1 MEALHVHTNENDSGW
16 KPNKYIAAFILA
28 VSILAVFLA
37 ISKSPN
43 KDIIKGE
50 VKQIKAER
58 IVDSLAGMKVKE
70 QDLSV
75 NVTIDGEKKEIAIT
89 NDFTPVMAGDKIFL
103 QSSLFAGEEAF
114 EIKDIS
120 REKGVFVLT
129 ALFIILVFATSGW
142 RGFYSLIG
150 LVFSLSVILVFIV
163 PLILKGLNPIFVGI
177 AGSFLI
183 LLVTLYLSHGLT
195 KKSISAFI
203 GIILSL
209 LFTGIL
215 ANLAVQVMR
224 FTGFSNEGA
233 LYLNMETGSSF
244 NLVGLLTAGIII
256 AAIGILDDVAVTQ
269 SSTVFSLASANSS
282 LKRMPLY
289 KKAMSVGKDHIS
301 AVINT
306 LVLAYTG
313 AALPLVLLL
322 TLRNTP
328 IDYFLSF
335 EMVSEEI
342 VRTLVASSGLL
353 LAVPITTAIAV
364 FLCKYEQKKSKLLV
378 N

>member
-129 ALFIILVFATSGW
+129 ALFVILVFATSGW

>member
-1 MEALHVHTNENDSGW
+1 MHTHENDSGW

-28 VSILAVFLA
+28 ISILAVFLA
-37 ISKSPN
+37 MSGSPN
-43 KDIIKGE
+43 QDIIKGE

-58 IVDSLAGMKVKE
+58 IVDSVAGMKVKE

-75 NVTIDGEKKEIAIT
+75 EVMVDREKKEIAVM
-89 NDFTPVMAGDKIFL
+89 NDFTPIRVGDKIFL
-103 QSSLFAGEEAF
+103 QGSLFGDEEAF

-150 LVFSLSVILVFIV
+150 LIFSLSVIFVFIV

-215 ANLAVQVMR
+215 ANLAVQAMR

-233 LYLNMETGSSF
+233 LYLNMETGSPF

-256 AAIGILDDVAVTQ
+256 AAI
-269 SSTVFSLASANSS
+269 
-282 LKRMPLY
+282 
-289 KKAMSVGKDHIS
+289 
-301 AVINT
+301 
-306 LVLAYTG
+306 
-313 AALPLVLLL
+313 
-322 TLRNTP
+322 
-328 IDYFLSF
+328 
-335 EMVSEEI
+335 
-342 VRTLVASSGLL
+342 
-353 LAVPITTAIAV
+353 
-364 FLCKYEQKKSKLLV
+364 
-378 N
+378 

>member
-1 MEALHVHTNENDSGW
+1 MEAFSHSLHTHENDSGW

-28 VSILAVFLA
+28 ISILAVFLA
-37 ISKSPN
+37 MSGSPN
-43 KDIIKGE
+43 QDLIKGE
-50 VKQIKAER
+50 V
-58 IVDSLAGMKVKE
+58 
-70 QDLSV
+70 
-75 NVTIDGEKKEIAIT
+75 
-89 NDFTPVMAGDKIFL
+89 
-103 QSSLFAGEEAF
+103 
-114 EIKDIS
+114 KDIS

-150 LVFSLSVILVFIV
+150 LIFSLSVIFVFIV

-215 ANLAVQVMR
+215 ANLAVQAMR

-233 LYLNMETGSSF
+233 LYLNMETGSPF

-269 SSTVFSLASANSS
+269 SSTVFSIASANSS
-282 LKRMPLY
+282 LKGMPLY

-313 AALPLVLLL
+313 AALPLALLL
-322 TLRNTP
+322 
-328 IDYFLSF
+328 
-335 EMVSEEI
+335 
-342 VRTLVASSGLL
+342 
-353 LAVPITTAIAV
+353 
-364 FLCKYEQKKSKLLV
+364 
-378 N
+378 